1 MASGNR
7 PSKSSN
13 SNKRSNMKSDT
24 GKDSGQTRRE
34 PLIDSRMRTDIT
46 AVLVAVCGLALLF
59 SVLAPDTGILSN
71 YLSRFLLLGF
81 GVGAYVLPIAVFLW
95 AVGIFIDRKSRI
107 LIRSIIG
114 FGIIILALLALFAL
128 FTSGAKDD
136 PSAIFVSSSLMTHGG
151 YLGGAIAYALLK
163 LVGFA
168 IALVILIGIVL
179 VGTIILGFSLRRT
192 FRRARDNGVTRRLS
206 QGRRTAPEKR
216 SLGTRPLL
224 HSGSDDGYPH
234 ESGEPDD
241 GFDDGYPDEDD
252 EDAYDA
258 DFDEQDGDLDDP
270 ASDVG
275 ATKVLSES
283 EQPSD
288 SSDDGA
294 EDMTIRLERDEDADR
309 PWHSRRTVRLDGEK
323 ASSAEP
329 SRKGRRPRNSA
340 LHRGDDALDD
350 AEGFQLP
357 DPALL
362 KHSTRTEKLSKAE
375 QKALKETARRLQQTL
390 ADFNL
395 DVDVVGWVSGPTFT
409 MFKVDMPSGVRLAR
423 ITSLQNDIALALAAE
438 SVRIFAPIPGTS
450 LVGIEIPNKK
460 RSTVLLGD
468 VLDSVSGGPLM
479 LGIGK
484 DVEGNAISADLAR
497 MPHLLIGGTTG
508 SGKSVAIN
516 AMLISILMRATPDEV
531 RLILIDPKRVELSV
545 YNGIPHLYVPVVTN
559 PKEASSVLAWATIEM
574 DRRLKVF
581 ERAEARDIGVYN
593 GKVRS
598 GELEDETETMP
609 YIVVVID
616 ELSDLM
622 MVAGKEVEGSITR
635 IAQLA
640 RAAGIHLIVATQRPS
655 SNVVTGMIKANIVN
669 RFAFKV
675 ATGLESRVILD
686 QNGAER
692 LIGLGDLLFLD
703 SGGGRPKRIQG
714 CYVSDKEISDVVG
727 KLKEQG
733 EPVYHDEILQTQAQ
747 VSTSQASLG
756 ASSDD
761 DPLLWEAAELVVES
775 QLGSTS
781 NIQRRLKVGYSRAGR
796 IMDQL
801 YEKGIVGPPDG
812 SKPREVLISDVLEL
826 ETLRAF
832 DEEDV

>member
-340 LHRGDDALDD
+340 LYRGDDALDD

-375 QKALKETARRLQQTL
+375 QKALKEPAPSADTCRLQ
-390 ADFNL
+390 
-395 DVDVVGWVSGPTFT
+395 P
-409 MFKVDMPSGVRLAR
+409 
-423 ITSLQNDIALALAAE
+423 
-438 SVRIFAPIPGTS
+438 
-450 LVGIEIPNKK
+450 
-460 RSTVLLGD
+460 
-468 VLDSVSGGPLM
+468 
-479 LGIGK
+479 
-484 DVEGNAISADLAR
+484 
-497 MPHLLIGGTTG
+497 
-508 SGKSVAIN
+508 
-516 AMLISILMRATPDEV
+516 
-531 RLILIDPKRVELSV
+531 
-545 YNGIPHLYVPVVTN
+545 
-559 PKEASSVLAWATIEM
+559 
-574 DRRLKVF
+574 
-581 ERAEARDIGVYN
+581 
-593 GKVRS
+593 
-598 GELEDETETMP
+598 
-609 YIVVVID
+609 
-616 ELSDLM
+616 
-622 MVAGKEVEGSITR
+622 
-635 IAQLA
+635 
-640 RAAGIHLIVATQRPS
+640 
-655 SNVVTGMIKANIVN
+655 
-669 RFAFKV
+669 
-675 ATGLESRVILD
+675 
-686 QNGAER
+686 
-692 LIGLGDLLFLD
+692 
-703 SGGGRPKRIQG
+703 
-714 CYVSDKEISDVVG
+714 
-727 KLKEQG
+727 
-733 EPVYHDEILQTQAQ
+733 
-747 VSTSQASLG
+747 
-756 ASSDD
+756 
-761 DPLLWEAAELVVES
+761 
-775 QLGSTS
+775 
-781 NIQRRLKVGYSRAGR
+781 
-796 IMDQL
+796 
-801 YEKGIVGPPDG
+801 
-812 SKPREVLISDVLEL
+812 
-826 ETLRAF
+826 
-832 DEEDV
+832 